1 MTAMLILSLQVESNL
16 QFLQE
21 NSQGLITSTKY
32 PRQHWSPTPRWWLY
46 LSTKG
51 QSRPQSTLN
60 NTDHRLHAGDSTCQP
75 RADHVHKVPSTTLI
89 TDSMLV
95 TLPVNQGLITST
107 KYPQQHWSPT
117 PRWWLYLSTKGQS
130 RPQSTFNNTDHQL
143 HAGDSTCQPWL
154 SQSQHR
160 CLLLGL
166 GYST

>member
-21 NSQGLITSTKY
+21 NSQGPITSTKY
-32 PRQHWSPTPRWWLY
+32 PQQHWSPTPRWWLY

-75 RADHVHKVPSTTLI
+75 RANHVHKVPSTTLI
-89 TDSMLV
+89 TDSTLV
-95 TLPVNQGLITST
+95 TLPVNQGPITST

-117 PRWWLYLSTKGQS
+117 PRWWLYLSTMAVPVPAQMSSSGAGV
-130 RPQSTFNNTDHQL
+130 L
-143 HAGDSTCQPWL
+143 HLTSTC
-154 SQSQHR
+154 
-160 CLLLGL
+160 
-166 GYST
+166 